1 LNGEHSSLKKP
12 RIAVV
17 GGSGYIGSAIASR
30 LSETYS
36 VTVLDKNP
44 LPKGLL
50 NKVDYAEIDI
60 LRIDEIEKAFRGMD
74 LVIHTAIVQIPII
87 NEQKR
92 LGFNVNFLGTQNICK
107 AVDESSTVKGMILSG
122 TWHVFGERDLDG
134 IVDESFGFRPDKVEA
149 RARLYALSKV
159 SQEINMRYYDEM
171 SAKIYGVIRMG
182 TVLGEGMPEKT
193 AANIFISKG
202 LHGEPLTP
210 YKHSMYRPM
219 LYIDIK
225 DVCEAFAKY
234 VEKILNGQIHK
245 EEDALAHI
253 VNLCLKEPLT
263 IIDLAQIVKE
273 EITEL
278 THGKISPKIDIVDTG
293 QAVLFDAS
301 DKLKL
306 RVDNT
311 KISSFLG
318 IKKLTHPRESLRRI
332 ITEHMKSQ
340 LSP

>member
-1 LNGEHSSLKKP
+1 MKKH

-17 GGSGYIGSAIASR
+17 GGSGYIGSAIADR
-30 LSETYS
+30 LSNNYS

-44 LPKGLL
+44 LPTRLSD
-50 NKVDYAEIDI
+50 KVDYVQTDI
-60 LRIDEIEKAFRGMD
+60 LNVEEIKKSFEGTD
-74 LVIHTAIVQIPII
+74 LVVHTAIVQIPLI

-92 LGFNVNFLGTQNICK
+92 LGFQVNFLGTQNICR
-107 AVDESSTVKGMILSG
+107 AVDESSSVKGMILSG
-122 TWHVFGERDLDG
+122 TWHVFGERGLDG
-134 IVDESFGFRPDKVEA
+134 IVDESFGFRPDKVET
-149 RARLYALSKV
+149 RARLYALSKL
-159 SQEINMRYYDEM
+159 SQEINVRYYDEM

-202 LHGEPLTP
+202 LNGEPLTP

-225 DVCEAFAKY
+225 DVCEAYAKY
-234 VEKILNGQIHK
+234 SEKILNGQIHK

-253 VNLCLKEPLT
+253 VNLCLNEPLT

-273 EITEL
+273 GIAEL
-278 THGKISPKIDIVDTG
+278 TKGRLNPKIDVTDTG
-293 QAVLFDAS
+293 QAVLFGAS

-306 RVDNT
+306 KVDNS
-311 KISSFLG
+311 KIRSFLG
-318 IKKLTHPRESLRRI
+318 IRKLTSPEESLKRI
-332 ITEHMKSQ
+332 ILWQMKNRQGS
-340 LSP
+340 